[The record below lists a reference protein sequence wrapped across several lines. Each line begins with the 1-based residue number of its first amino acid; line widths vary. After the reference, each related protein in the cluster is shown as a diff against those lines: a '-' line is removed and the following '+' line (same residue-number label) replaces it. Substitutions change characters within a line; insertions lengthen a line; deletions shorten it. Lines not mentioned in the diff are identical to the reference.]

1 MQSKSQI
8 FSQISPPDSFY
19 SEPIK
24 LDQVKLKILV
34 KADLKLH
41 LTNRRD
47 ELFS

>member
-1 MQSKSQI
+1 MNQIAKLSQ
-8 FSQISPPDSFY
+8 QDRRY

-24 LDQVKLKILV
+24 LDQVELKILV

-41 LTNRRD
+41 LTNRKD